1 MKNWST
7 SLIIKEM
14 QIKTMLIN
22 LLTPESSG
30 ENVKKRKQEILLHCW
45 YKVNWY
51 SIYEKNNAVLKKKK
65 KKKTRPNIWSSNYT
79 SRYISEGIKFWS
91 PKDICISK
99 STVALFAIAKTWKQP
114 CVHRCLWIINC
125 EIYM

>member
-30 ENVKKRKQEILLHCW
+30 ENVKKRKQEILLHYW
-45 YKVNWY
+45 YRVNWY
-51 SIYEKNNAVLKKKK
+51 SIYEKNYAVLKKKK
-65 KKKTRPNIWSSNYT
+65 PKTRPNIWSSNYT

-91 PKDICISK
+91 QKDICISK
-99 STVALFAIAKTWKQP
+99 STVALFAIAKTRKQP
-114 CVHRCLWIINC
+114 CVHQCLWIINC

>member
-45 YKVNWY
+45 YKVN
-51 SIYEKNNAVLKKKK
+51 
-65 KKKTRPNIWSSNYT
+65 
-79 SRYISEGIKFWS
+79 
-91 PKDICISK
+91 
-99 STVALFAIAKTWKQP
+99 
-114 CVHRCLWIINC
+114 
-125 EIYM
+125 